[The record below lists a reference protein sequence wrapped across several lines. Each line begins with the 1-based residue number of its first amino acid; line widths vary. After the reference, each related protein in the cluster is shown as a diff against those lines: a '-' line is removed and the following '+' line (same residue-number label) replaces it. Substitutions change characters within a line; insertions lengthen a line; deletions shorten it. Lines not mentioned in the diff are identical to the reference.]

1 MVRLSG
7 GIAML
12 NRRHLLATAAAAA
25 ASAPAVLTAGRA
37 RAESSSPEG
46 AKLTGLLDAFW
57 AEDLQ
62 RNPEQA
68 TDLGLDVGANAGLK
82 RKLHDVTAKGIEAD
96 RAVVARRAK
105 ELAAIDRKALTGMD
119 AVNYDTVAY
128 MNESTRRVLA
138 LDIGGTDGFSPSCYV
153 ISPITGAY
161 EAIPDFLENK
171 HKVED
176 AEGADAYLARLEG
189 FAGALDANTARFAHD
204 VAQGVLPPDFI
215 LDITLTQMGQ
225 LRLPAEDAA
234 LVKSVAERAKA
245 KGLSDRY
252 GVDAARI
259 YNDKVLPALDR
270 QIAAVKAARANA
282 GHAPGISR
290 FPKGSEF
297 YAANLRYT
305 TTTNMTP
312 AEVHQL
318 GQDEAKE
325 IGARLDVLLKA
336 QGLTKGSTGE
346 RIQALFKDPAQFF
359 PNTPAGKA
367 ELLAY
372 LQAKLAVVKT
382 RLPQMFDHIPP
393 YAVEARAVPPAIDSG
408 APGAY
413 SEPPSLDGTRPGY
426 IRFNLHD
433 TAEWP
438 RWNLDTTLYHEGLP
452 GHQLQGGLALQ
463 SKEIPILRR
472 NMYLSAY
479 GEGWALYAEQLA
491 NELGMYD
498 DSPLGRIGWLKG
510 QMFRAGRCIVDTGMH
525 TMGWSQEKA
534 VAVLGDLTGDAVG
547 FTTRE
552 VNRYCAIPAQACSYK
567 IGHTYW
573 NRQRD
578 KARAALG
585 AKFDIKKF
593 HDAGLLAG
601 AMPLDVLGRRVD
613 DYIASAKV

>member
-1 MVRLSG
+1 V
-7 GIAML
+7 L
-12 NRRHLLATAAAAA
+12 NRRHLLATAAAVA
-25 ASAPAVLTAGRA
+25 ASAPAALA
-37 RAESSSPEG
+37 RAGSPEG
-46 AKLTGLLDAFW
+46 AKLTTLLDRFW

-62 RNPEQA
+62 RDPERA
-68 TDLGLDVGANAGLK
+68 TELGLDTGANAALK
-82 RKLHDVTAKGIEAD
+82 RRLKDVTAAGIATD
-96 RAVVARRAK
+96 RVAVARRQTA
-105 ELAAIDRKALTGMD
+105 LAGIDRKGLSGMD
-119 AVNYDTVAY
+119 AVNYDSVAY
-128 MNESTRRVLA
+128 VTESTRRVLA
-138 LDIGGTDGFSPSCYV
+138 PDIGGTDGFSPSCYV
-153 ISPITGAY
+153 LSPITGAY
-161 EAIPDFLENK
+161 EVIPDFLENK

-176 AEGADAYLARLEG
+176 AEGAEAYLARLEG
-189 FAGALDANTARFAHD
+189 FAGALDANTTRFGHD
-204 VAQGVLPPDFI
+204 VAQGVVPPDFI

-225 LRLPAEDAA
+225 LRLPPANSR
-234 LVKSVAERAKA
+234 LVQSLAERAKA
-245 KGLSDRY
+245 KGLADRY
-252 GVDAARI
+252 GADAARI
-259 YNDKVLPALDR
+259 YEAKVLPALDR
-270 QIAAVKAARANA
+270 QIAAVTAARAKA
-282 GHAPGISR
+282 GHAPRISR
-290 FPKGSEF
+290 FPKGPEF

-305 TTTNMTP
+305 TTTGMTP

-318 GQDEAKE
+318 GLDEAKE
-325 IGARLDVLLKA
+325 IGAKLDVLLKG
-336 QGLTKGSTGE
+336 QGLTQGSTGE
-346 RIQALFKDPAQFF
+346 RIQALFKDPKQFF

-372 LQAKLAVVKT
+372 LQAKLAVVKS

-413 SEPPSLDGTRPGY
+413 SEQPSLDGSRPGY

-463 SKEIPILRR
+463 SKDIPILRR
-472 NMYLSAY
+472 NTYLSAY

-491 NELGMYD
+491 NELGLYD
-498 DSPLGRIGWLKG
+498 DNPLGRIGWLKG

-534 VAVLGDLTGDAVG
+534 IAVLGDLTGDAVG

-585 AKFDIKKF
+585 PKFDIKAF

-613 DYIASAKV
+613 DYIAGAKA

>member
-1 MVRLSG
+1 
-7 GIAML
+7 ML
-12 NRRHLLATAAAAA
+12 NRRHLLATVAAAA
-25 ASAPAVLTAGRA
+25 ASAPILAAA
-37 RAESSSPEG
+37 QAASSEG
-46 AKLTGLLDAFW
+46 AKLTRLLDDFW
-57 AEDLQ
+57 AQDLQ
-62 RNPEQA
+62 RNPERA
-68 TDLGLDVGANAGLK
+68 SDLGLDVGANAALK
-82 RKLHDVTAKGIEAD
+82 RRLNDVSRQGIEAD
-96 RAVVARRAK
+96 RAAVARRGKA
-105 ELAAIDRKALTGMD
+105 LAAIDRKALSGMD

-128 MNESTRRVLA
+128 VTESTRRVLA

-153 ISPITGAY
+153 ISPITGVY
-161 EAIPDFLENK
+161 EVVPDFLENK

-176 AEGADAYLARLEG
+176 AETAEAYLARLEA
-189 FAGALDANTARFAHD
+189 FAGSLDANTARFGHD
-204 VAQGVLPPDFI
+204 VAQGIVPPDFI

-225 LRLPAEDAA
+225 LRLPAAQSR
-234 LVKSVAERAKA
+234 LVNSLAERAKA
-245 KGLSDRY
+245 KGLADRSGTEATRLY
-252 GVDAARI
+252 DG
-259 YNDKVLPALDR
+259 KVLPALGR
-270 QIAAVKAARANA
+270 QIAAVKAARARA

-290 FPKGSEF
+290 FPKGAEF

-305 TTTNMTP
+305 TTTSMTP

-318 GQDEAKE
+318 GLEEAKE
-325 IGARLDVLLKA
+325 IGAKLDLLLKA
-336 QGLTKGSTGE
+336 QGLTQGSTGQ
-346 RIQALFKDPAQFF
+346 RIQALFKDPKQFF
-359 PNTPAGKA
+359 ANTPAGKA

-393 YAVEARAVPPAIDSG
+393 YAVEARAVPAAIDSG

-413 SEPPSLDGTRPGY
+413 SEQPSLDGSRPGY

-498 DSPLGRIGWLKG
+498 DNPLGRIGWLKG

-578 KARAALG
+578 RARAALG
-585 AKFDIKKF
+585 PKFDIKKF

-601 AMPLDVLGRRVD
+601 AMPLDVLGRRID
-613 DYIASAKV
+613 DYIASAQG

>member
-1 MVRLSG
+1 
-7 GIAML
+7 ML
-12 NRRHLLATAAAAA
+12 DRRQLLASAAAAA
-25 ASAPAVLTAGRA
+25 VSVPAHAALAADSSGQGQQLT
-37 RAESSSPEG
+37 
-46 AKLTGLLDAFW
+46 TLLDAFW
-57 AEDLQ
+57 IEELQ
-62 RNPEQA
+62 RDPQRA
-68 TDLGLDVGANAGLK
+68 TELGLDTGANAPLK
-82 RKLHDVTAKGIEAD
+82 HRLKDVSRAGIEGD
-96 RAVVARRAK
+96 RAAVANQAQR
-105 ELAAIDRKALTGMD
+105 LAAIDRKALTGMD

-128 MNESTRRVLA
+128 MVESTRRVLA
-138 LDIGGTDGFSPSCYV
+138 LDMGGTDGFSPSCYV
-153 ISPITGAY
+153 LSPITGAY
-161 EAIPDFLENK
+161 QGVPDFLENK

-176 AEGADAYLARLEG
+176 AEGAEAYLDRMKA
-189 FAGALDANTARFAHD
+189 FAGALDDNTERFRHD
-204 VAQGVLPPDFI
+204 TAKGVLPPDFL

-225 LRLPAEDAA
+225 INVSASQSRVVTSLAHRAADKGLPARYAEAA
-234 LVKSVAERAKA
+234 AHLHET
-245 KGLSDRY
+245 L
-252 GVDAARI
+252 I
-259 YNDKVLPALDR
+259 LPALDR
-270 QIAAVKAARANA
+270 QMAAVKAARAQA

-290 FPKGSEF
+290 FKDGGAF

-305 TTTNMTP
+305 TTTSMTP

-318 GQDEAKE
+318 GLDEAKE

-336 QGLTKGSTGE
+336 QGLTQGSLGQ
-346 RIQALFKDPAQFF
+346 RVQALFKDPSQFYA
-359 PNTPAGKA
+359 NTPQGKA

-372 LQAKLAVVKT
+372 LQAKLEAVKA
-382 RLPQMFDHIPP
+382 RLPTVFDRLPP
-393 YAVEARAVPPAIDSG
+393 YRVEARAVPEAIDSG

-413 SEPPSLDGTRPGY
+413 SEPPSLDGSRPGY

-452 GHQLQGGLALQ
+452 GHQLQMGLALQ
-463 SKEIPILRR
+463 STEIPILRR

-491 NELGMYD
+491 NEIGMYD
-498 DSPLGRIGWLKG
+498 DNPLGRIGWLKG

-525 TMGWSQEKA
+525 TMGWSQEQA
-534 VAVLGDLTGDAVG
+534 VQTLGDLTGDAVG

-573 NRQRD
+573 VAQR
-578 KARAALG
+578 ARAKTALG
-585 AKFDIKKF
+585 ARFDIKAF

-613 DYIASAKV
+613 DYIRTAKG

>member
-1 MVRLSG
+1 
-7 GIAML
+7 ML

-25 ASAPAVLTAGRA
+25 ASAPAALRA
-37 RAESSSPEG
+37 APQGPSSEG
-46 AKLTGLLDAFW
+46 AKLTRLLDSFW
-57 AEDLQ
+57 AEDLRLDPQ
-62 RNPEQA
+62 QA
-68 TDLGLDVGANAGLK
+68 TELGLDVGANADLQ
-82 RKLHDVTAKGIEAD
+82 RKLDDVSAKGIEEA
-96 RAVVARRAK
+96 RAVAARRARQ
-105 ELAAIDRKALTGMD
+105 LAAIDRKALGGMD

-161 EAIPDFLENK
+161 QGIPDFLENK
-171 HKVED
+171 HRVED
-176 AEGADAYLARLEG
+176 AQGAEAYLARLEA

-204 VAQGVLPPDFI
+204 RAQGVLPPDFL
-215 LDITLTQMGQ
+215 LDITLAQMGE
-225 LRLPAEDAA
+225 LRRPSADSA
-234 LVKSVAERAKA
+234 LVKSLAERAKA

-252 GVDAARI
+252 AAEARRI
-259 YNDKVLPALDR
+259 YEGKVLPALDR
-270 QIAAVKAARANA
+270 QMEAVKAARGEAQ
-282 GHAPGISR
+282 HMPGISR
-290 FPKGSEF
+290 FPKGAEF

-305 TTTNMTP
+305 TTTDMTP
-312 AEVHQL
+312 AQVHQL
-318 GQDEAKE
+318 GLDEARE

-336 QGLTKGSTGE
+336 QGLTQGSTGQ
-346 RIQALFKDPAQFF
+346 RIQALYKDPAQLF

-367 ELLAY
+367 QLLAY
-372 LQAKLAVVKT
+372 LQAKLAVVKA
-382 RLPQMFDHIPP
+382 RLPRMFDHIPP
-393 YAVEARAVPPAIDSG
+393 YAVEARAVPPEIDSG

-413 SEPPSLDGTRPGY
+413 SEMPSLDGSRPGY

-491 NELGMYD
+491 DELGMYD
-498 DSPLGRIGWLKG
+498 DNPLGRIGWLKG
-510 QMFRAGRCIVDTGMH
+510 QMFRAGRCIVDTGIH
-525 TMGWSQEKA
+525 VMGWSQEKA
-534 VAVLGDLTGDAVG
+534 VAVLGDLSGDAVG

-585 AKFDIKKF
+585 ARFDIKRF

-613 DYIASAKV
+613 AYIAGVKAGG

>member
-1 MVRLSG
+1 VLT
-7 GIAML
+7 
-12 NRRHLLATAAAAA
+12 RRHLLATGAAAAA
-25 ASAPAVLTAGRA
+25 AGPALAHGA
-37 RAESSSPEG
+37 SGEG
-46 AKLTGLLDAFW
+46 ARLTKLLDAFW

-62 RNPEQA
+62 SNPDRASE
-68 TDLGLDVGANAGLK
+68 LGLDGGANAGLK
-82 RKLHDVTAKGIEAD
+82 RRLRDVTAKGIEAD
-96 RAVVARRAK
+96 RRAVAK
-105 ELAAIDRKALTGMD
+105 RGKALAGIDRKALTGMD

-128 MNESTRRVLA
+128 VTESSRQVLA

-153 ISPITGAY
+153 ISPITGQY
-161 EAIPDFLENK
+161 EVVPDFLENK

-176 AEGADAYLARLEG
+176 AETADAYLARLEA
-189 FAGALDANTARFAHD
+189 FAGNLDANTARFGHD
-204 VAQGVLPPDFI
+204 VAQGVVPPDFI

-225 LRLPAEDAA
+225 LRLPAAQSR
-234 LVKSVAERAKA
+234 LVNSLAERAKA
-245 KGLSDRY
+245 KGLAERY
-252 GVDAARI
+252 GADATRL
-259 YNDKVLPALDR
+259 YEGKVLPALDR
-270 QIAAVKAARANA
+270 QIAAVKAARAKA
-282 GHAPGISR
+282 GHVPGISR
-290 FPKGSEF
+290 FPKGEAF

-305 TTTNMTP
+305 TTTSMTP
-312 AEVHQL
+312 AQVHQL
-318 GQDEAKE
+318 GLDEARE
-325 IGARLDVLLKA
+325 IGAKLDVQLKA
-336 QGLTKGSTGE
+336 QGLTQGSTGE
-346 RIQALFKDPAQFF
+346 RIQALFKDPKQFF
-359 PNTPAGKA
+359 ANTPAGKA

-393 YAVEARAVPPAIDSG
+393 YAVEARAVPPSIDSG

-413 SEPPSLDGTRPGY
+413 SEPPSLDGSRPGY

-510 QMFRAGRCIVDTGMH
+510 QMFRAGRCIVDTGIH

-534 VAVLGDLTGDAVG
+534 IAVLGDLTGDAVG

-585 AKFDIKKF
+585 PRFDIKKF

-601 AMPLDVLGRRVD
+601 AMPLDVLGRRID
-613 DYIASAKV
+613 DYIAGAKG